1 MARRIAVEGS
11 SEFDR
16 RIHEHLERAYQRVF
30 GSAPGSPGWCA
41 PYMEP
46 PVDVYQTE
54 TAVVVLMEIA
64 GISEEEIVL
73 EVDGHNMRIRGER
86 KALSGRPQRSYSQM
100 EIAQGAFQREIL
112 LPAAVNPER
121 LEAVYK
127 DGILEIV
134 LPKAAPTRGSQL
146 RIVVR

>member
-1 MARRIAVEGS
+1 MARRIALEGTD
-11 SEFDR
+11 FDK

-30 GSAPGSPGWCA
+30 GNAPGSPGWCT

-54 TAVVVLMEIA
+54 THVVVLMEIA
-64 GISEEEIVL
+64 GIPREEI
-73 EVDGHNMRIRGER
+73 EISVDGRDMLIRGER
-86 KALSGRPQRSYSQM
+86 KPLPGRPNRSYSQM
-100 EIAQGAFQREIL
+100 EIAQGAFQRQVL
-112 LPAAVNPER
+112 LPAEVNPEA

-134 LPKAAPTRGSQL
+134 LPKAAPARGRQL